1 MAMDDVACLEVEY
14 AGLTLDNPIVTASAT
29 PGWDGIRLASSAGF
43 GPGAVVTK
51 TLVPTN
57 QIKRHPRCGRYSLIR
72 LTRSG
77 RPIGMVNADTMS
89 NQPLEDWLTRH
100 LKTACVGNTKLFVSV
115 AALETAD
122 ATATLARSVADV
134 GCADLLELNAS
145 CPMEG
150 NLVGSVPEEA
160 SRHVKAV
167 KESVALPV
175 VFKLSAGLQNPV
187 EIAHAVQ
194 QAGADGLV
202 MTNSVSGFG
211 GVDIT
216 TTKPRIPCV
225 GGYSGPAIKPIV
237 QALVVEIARQCELP
251 IAAVGG
257 VSCWEDVVEYI
268 LLGAT
273 VVQVATAVMWNGPE
287 FIQTLVAGLSSYVR
301 EQNCHGLSEIRGRSL
316 GQICSLEEYA
326 AEPRK
331 VATVGP
337 ECVQCGI
344 CLARCFY
351 GAVSETGGAYSV
363 DPARCDGCGLCIEWC
378 PQRAIRFTGPG

>member
-1 MAMDDVACLEVEY
+1 MGEGACLSVEY
-14 AGLTLDNPIVTASAT
+14 CGLTLDNPIVTASAT

-57 QIKRHPRCGRYSLIR
+57 QINRHPRCGRYSLIR

-77 RPIGMVNADTMS
+77 LPIGMVNADTMS
-89 NQPLEDWLTRH
+89 NQPLENWLTRH
-100 LKTACVGNTKLFVSV
+100 LKTARVGNTKLFVSV
-115 AALETAD
+115 AALETPD

-160 SRHVKAV
+160 YRYVKAV
-167 KESVALPV
+167 KESVILPL
-175 VFKLSAGLQNPV
+175 VFKLSAGLENPV
-187 EIAHAVQ
+187 EMADAVQ
-194 QAGADGLV
+194 QAGGNGVV

-216 TTKPRIPCV
+216 TAKPRIPCL

-237 QALVVEIARQCELP
+237 QALVVEVARQSELP

-257 VSCWEDVVEYI
+257 ASCWEDVVEYI

-273 VVQVATAVMWNGPE
+273 VVQIATAVMWNGPE
-287 FIQTLVAGLSSYVR
+287 FINTLVAGLSSYMHEYNYHNV
-301 EQNCHGLSEIRGRSL
+301 SEIRGRSL
-316 GQICSLEEYA
+316 GEICSLEEYA
-326 AEPRK
+326 AQPRK
-331 VATVGP
+331 VAAIGP
-337 ECVQCGI
+337 DCVQCGS

-351 GAVSETGGAYSV
+351 GAISGSGGSYSV

-378 PQRAIRFTGPG
+378 PQRAIRFTNAG